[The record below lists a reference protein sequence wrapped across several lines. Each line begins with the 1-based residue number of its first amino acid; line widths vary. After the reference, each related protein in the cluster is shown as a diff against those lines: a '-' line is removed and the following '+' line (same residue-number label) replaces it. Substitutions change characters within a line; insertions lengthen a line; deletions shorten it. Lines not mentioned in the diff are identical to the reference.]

1 MEYKFAEFTMSF
13 MLYPYIE
20 QKFSFII
27 VKEVNMSNKSEK
39 KNHKQILQQ

>member
-1 MEYKFAEFTMSF
+1 MENKFAEFTMSF

-27 VKEVNMSNKSEK
+27 VKEGNMSNKSGK
-39 KNHKQILQQ
+39 KNHKRVPQQ